1 MVIPVLMMLSL
12 PWQVGFLG
20 RRKFLLST
28 AQMQSI
34 YNCAWMQYAPN
45 FSLTIF
51 LLLSVYLYSSPTGI
65 DNFMKYFSELVVF
78 LLASLLFERT
88 LLCTLKEKSI
98 ASLGDVSLHNSQISL
113 TSLLSSYPLI

>member
-1 MVIPVLMMLSL
+1 MPPIAL
-12 PWQVGFLG
+12 
-20 RRKFLLST
+20 
-28 AQMQSI
+28 
-34 YNCAWMQYAPN
+34 
-45 FSLTIF
+45 LTIF

-98 ASLGDVSLHNSQISL
+98 ASLGDVSLLNSQISL
-113 TSLLSSYPLI
+113 KSLLSSYPLI